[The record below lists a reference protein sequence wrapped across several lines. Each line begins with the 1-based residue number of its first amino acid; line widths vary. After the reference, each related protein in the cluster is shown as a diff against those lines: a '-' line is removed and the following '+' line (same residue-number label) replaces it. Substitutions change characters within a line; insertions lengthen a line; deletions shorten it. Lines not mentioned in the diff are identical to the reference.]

1 MIHPSAAVTYYCDC
15 PEIAKRNVRHASLG
29 RKINT
34 IRPRRQKETGCT
46 LYGVWSS
53 TFRVDVRECN
63 IADQAGVISK
73 EEDTASNTRGKYTTQ
88 FVYNTKIKKKSGK
101 EELSTGCMISCMHS
115 AGSRARQTYVA
126 TVCDSTTISQTP
138 PKKPPFY
145 S

>member
-73 EEDTASNTRGKYTTQ
+73 EEDTASNTRGKYQ
-88 FVYNTKIKKKSGK
+88 RIRHNSYIIQRLKKKVERRSS
-101 EELSTGCMISCMHS
+101 LQ
-115 AGSRARQTYVA
+115 AV
-126 TVCDSTTISQTP
+126 
-138 PKKPPFY
+138 
-145 S
+145 